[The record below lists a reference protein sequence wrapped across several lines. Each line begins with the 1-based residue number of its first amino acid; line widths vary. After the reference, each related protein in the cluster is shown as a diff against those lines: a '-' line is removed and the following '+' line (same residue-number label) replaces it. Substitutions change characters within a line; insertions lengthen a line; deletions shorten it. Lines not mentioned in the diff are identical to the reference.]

1 MIQERVQ
8 NTSEKVVYDR
18 VIKLLPN
25 IFKKII
31 NKNQNKNKRKSSKFD
46 CTYQISICFD
56 DYFLR
61 LIKLMDPECNTL
73 IYSLIL
79 IDTICNEDKI
89 VLSVKNIHKVFF
101 ISLFISLKVLEDE
114 IYNENHYSISAGI
127 SQKEIAILEIEFL
140 NKICYDVLVTADKF
154 NLYYM
159 SFVKAK
165 D

>member
-1 MIQERVQ
+1 
-8 NTSEKVVYDR
+8 
-18 VIKLLPN
+18 
-25 IFKKII
+25 
-31 NKNQNKNKRKSSKFD
+31 
-46 CTYQISICFD
+46 
-56 DYFLR
+56 
-61 LIKLMDPECNTL
+61 MDPECNTL